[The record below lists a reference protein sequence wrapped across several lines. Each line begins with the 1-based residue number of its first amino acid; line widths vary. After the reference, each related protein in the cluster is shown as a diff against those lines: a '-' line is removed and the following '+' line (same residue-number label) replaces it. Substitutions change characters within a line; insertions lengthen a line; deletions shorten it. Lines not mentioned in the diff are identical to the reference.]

1 MTGAAAR
8 RRHPLVTLGKWVTV
22 AATAAALVAVAVD
35 GWGDL
40 TQTELS
46 LQVGPMAAALG
57 AMAGATAF
65 LVAGW
70 WLLLA
75 AYGYRLG
82 IARAQR
88 AWALSQA
95 TRYIPSG
102 LVPVFARA
110 ALVAPDGVPR
120 AVTSMSVV
128 VETLTLL
135 GWTALGAAVIGPGDW
150 LAGWVRALVG
160 GAAAL
165 GLATLP
171 FTFAGVGARRGP
183 LARFGGWVLRRL
195 PARTGLGELTA
206 SGGLAGRPAG
216 VWMATGT
223 FGAAVAARL
232 CAYGLV
238 GAALLDLGRAGA
250 AGVWSDATMVVGA
263 GAVAITVGMVGV
275 TPAGVGVREGALA
288 AMLAPAFGLVPA
300 ATYAVVL
307 RAAELAVEAAQLAVA
322 GALGRN
328 PGRNSGRYSGCQS
341 DEPAGRV

>member
-1 MTGAAAR
+1 MG
-8 RRHPLVTLGKWVTV
+8 VTLAKWATV
-22 AATAAALVAVAVD
+22 VATAVAVVLVAVD
-35 GWGDL
+35 GWSDL
-40 TQTELS
+40 RETELS
-46 LQVGPMAAALG
+46 LRVAPMAVAVGTMAAA
-57 AMAGATAF
+57 TAL

-70 WLLLA
+70 WVLLG

-82 IARAQR
+82 VRGAQR

-95 TRYIPSG
+95 TRYIPTG

-110 ALVAPDGVPR
+110 SLVATAGVPR

-135 GWTALGAAVIGPGDW
+135 GWTALGASVIGPGDW
-150 LAGWVRALVG
+150 LAGWVRVVVG
-160 GAAAL
+160 CAAAL

-171 FTFAGVGARRGP
+171 FTFAGVGDKRGP
-183 LARFGGWVLRRL
+183 LARFGAWVLSRL
-195 PARTGLGELTA
+195 PARTGLGELA
-206 SGGLAGRPAG
+206 ADGGLAGRPLR
-216 VWMATGT
+216 VWASTGI
-223 FGAAVAARL
+223 FGMAVAARL

-238 GAALLDLGRAGA
+238 GAALLELGRGGA
-250 AGVWSDATMVVGA
+250 AGVWSDASMVVGA

-307 RAAELAVEAAQLAVA
+307 RAAELSVELVHLAVA
-322 GALGRN
+322 SVVGRN
-328 PGRNSGRYSGCQS
+328 
-341 DEPAGRV
+341 AK